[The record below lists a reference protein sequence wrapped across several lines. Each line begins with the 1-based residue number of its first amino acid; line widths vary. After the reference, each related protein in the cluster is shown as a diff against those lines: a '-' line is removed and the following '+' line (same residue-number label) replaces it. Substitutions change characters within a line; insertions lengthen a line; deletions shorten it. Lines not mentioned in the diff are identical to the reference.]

1 MLHRMASGAAGQSLL
16 LALPDPCLI
25 AVLQHCA
32 ADDHCSLFS
41 AARSHS
47 RLHQAAVQVLH
58 SITADVA
65 GQLQADGVL
74 LYLDRHRAY
83 VDQLT
88 VLAYE
93 RTVSFWQLPLNLQL
107 ETFSFRM

>member
-32 ADDHCSLFS
+32 ADDQCSLFS
-41 AARSHS
+41 AARAHS
-47 RLHQAAVQVLH
+47 RLHQAAVQVLYG
-58 SITADVA
+58 IKAGVA

-74 LYLDRHRAY
+74 LYLDRHRAC

-88 VLAYE
+88 
-93 RTVSFWQLPLNLQL
+93 
-107 ETFSFRM
+107 